1 MKRIVAA
8 LGLIWVVYVL
18 FTHFVLV
25 PPGPGAPPQ
34 DILGY
39 LHYNFNAIS
48 ITTYWGIVVTVLFF
62 LFGSCLVT
70 TSRGHDEIANRTLTT
85 LATGGLLAYVI
96 LSLASQAIL
105 LSISYYLPE
114 AQSPILILAGYQVYW
129 AIDPAVVALLTLAI
143 FMAGTAFIG
152 LRNRTMIRSLSWSGL
167 GLAALTALGTLF
179 ILWSPLSV
187 LISIVEILVP
197 LWFAAAAISLMI
209 ELPKPVPGVPV
220 DSSDMEE
227 PKPEEPVPES

>member
-1 MKRIVAA
+1 MKRVVAG

-34 DILGY
+34 DILDY

-48 ITTYWGIVVTVLFF
+48 ITTYWGIVVTILFF
-62 LFGSCLVT
+62 MFGSCLVT
-70 TSRGHDEIANRTLTT
+70 VVRGSDEIDNRMLTT

-105 LSISYYLPE
+105 LSISYYLPQ
-114 AQSPILILAGYQVYW
+114 AQSPILVLAGYQIYW
-129 AIDPAVVALLTLAI
+129 AIDPAVISLLTLAI
-143 FMAGTAFIG
+143 FMGGVSLIG
-152 LRNRTMIRSLSWSGL
+152 LRNRTLIRPLSWSGL
-167 GLAALTALGTLF
+167 ALAALTALSTLF
-179 ILWSPLSV
+179 ILWGPLSA

-209 ELPKPVPGVPV
+209 DLSKPVLSTPV
-220 DSSDMEE
+220 ADVDGEESDV
-227 PKPEEPVPES
+227 EEPVSES